1 MGMPLLSSL
10 RDVFA
15 ARTGAAAL
23 RAAAATL
30 TTALVFIS
38 ASLLLASG
46 LAALTGWFGFPLAA
60 LVGAVLIALLA
71 VAVHLAGRALV
82 ARRMSRARKAQ
93 ARSEADLALAWALSR
108 SARPL
113 LPLAAFLL
121 AFVLT
126 RRS

>member
-1 MGMPLLSSL
+1 MGMPLLSPL
-10 RDVFA
+10 RDIFA

-30 TTALVFIS
+30 TTALVLIS
-38 ASLLLASG
+38 AALLLASG

-60 LVGAVLIALLA
+60 LGGAVLIALLA
-71 VAVHLAGRALV
+71 VAVHLAGRTLV
-82 ARRMSRARKAQ
+82 AR
-93 ARSEADLALAWALSR
+93 DLALAWALSR

-121 AFVLT
+121 AFALT

>member
-1 MGMPLLSSL
+1 MGMPLLSPL

-23 RAAAATL
+23 RAVAATL
-30 TTALVFIS
+30 TTALVLIS
-38 ASLLLASG
+38 AALLLASG

-60 LVGAVLIALLA
+60 LIGAVLIALLA
-71 VAVHLAGRALV
+71 VAVHLAGRAFV
-82 ARRMSRARKAQ
+82 ARRMARVRKAQ

-113 LPLAAFLL
+113 LPLAACLL